1 MVSRKHTK
9 TNGFNLRVLLL
20 SLLKGDTVADVRL
33 LEIRDLLFV
42 LVVEFFTHCDEK
54 GVRVAD

>member
-9 TNGFNLRVLLL
+9 TNGFNLRVFF
-20 SLLKGDTVADVRL
+20 SLLKGDAVADVRL